1 MIMNTDDILKQYT
14 NEDGNID
21 ASKIGD
27 VVKAI
32 NNAVGKEFVDKK
44 RYNEKLTEI
53 DTLKGEKQNAEDKAT
68 GAEKWKTKYEALKED
83 FDTYKKDVSAK
94 ETKATRENAYRA
106 LLKEA
111 GVSEKRID
119 KVLKVSD
126 IDNLEMDEG
135 GKFKDADKLIKDI
148 KEEWSDFIVSSG
160 TKGATV
166 TTPPANVN
174 GGKISRA
181 EIFKKDEHGKYV
193 LSTAE
198 RQKAIA
204 ESLSN

>member
-83 FDTYKKDVSAK
+83 FDAYKNDISAK
-94 ETKATRENAYRA
+94 ETKATKDNAYRA

-111 GVSEKRID
+111 NIIEPAIELILNSTNTNE
-119 KVLKVSD
+119 
-126 IDNLEMDEG
+126 LEMGDD
-135 GKFKDADKLIKDI
+135 GKIKNPESLINDI
-148 KEEWSDFIVSSG
+148 KKKYGSFTVSTG
-160 TKGATV
+160 TQGAKV
-166 TTPPANVN
+166 ATPPSNVS

>member
-1 MIMNTDDILKQYT
+1 MNTDDILKQYT

-68 GAEKWKTKYEALKED
+68 GAEKWKTKYDALKDD
-83 FDTYKKDVSAK
+83 FEAYKNDVSAK
-94 ETKATRENAYRA
+94 ESKATREIAYKK

-119 KVLKVSD
+119 AVLKVSD
-126 IDNLEMDEG
+126 IDSLEMADDG
-135 GKFKDADKLIKDI
+135 SFKDSDKILENI
-148 KEEWSDFIVSSG
+148 KEEWSDFITTTEIRGARTANPPKNTNVKM
-160 TKGATV
+160 TKEEIM
-166 TTPPANVN
+166 
-174 GGKISRA
+174 KI
-181 EIFKKDEHGKYV
+181 EDDG
-193 LSTAE
+193 E

-204 ESLSN
+204 ENHELFGF

>member
-1 MIMNTDDILKQYT
+1 MNTEDIVKQYA

-83 FDTYKKDVSAK
+83 FDAYKKDVSAK

-119 KVLKVSD
+119 KILKVSD
-126 IDNLEMDEG
+126 IDDLEIGED

-148 KEEWSDFIVSSG
+148 KEEWSDFIVSSE
-160 TKGATV
+160 TKGANV
-166 TTPPANVN
+166 TTPPTNVN